1 LSGDST
7 ESSARHEAA
16 GKLLSSLPLVFTPN
30 AGQANAATRFV
41 ARGRGYQLELQPGA
55 LQVDA
60 VEFGRTDA
68 PATPVRLE
76 FAGANPEAKIQGLAP
91 QGAKINYL
99 IGNDPK
105 LWRTNL
111 TAYGQVRYTDLY
123 PGIDLICYG
132 AKGKQLEYDLVV
144 APGADPQQ
152 IRFHI
157 GTDHSAAIGADGSLE
172 IDGKTG
178 PVSLAQ
184 PVFYQ
189 NVAYGKRAIFGS
201 FVPLGKNEFGFH
213 TADYDHTRPL
223 IIDPAINILYSTY
236 FGGSLDDEA
245 SSLAID
251 SNGNSYVTGGTNSV
265 DMLSTANAAQPNR
278 GAPTA
283 GYQVTN
289 AFVAKFDPAGVL
301 LYGTYLGGGNLE
313 WGGDIAVDSKGNAYV
328 VGLSSSP
335 DFPTTANAYA
345 AASGYGNQLFISE
358 LSPDGS
364 TLEYS
369 TIYGVPGT
377 NRSMAN
383 SSISST
389 DHTVTW
395 GNMGIALSKNGG
407 IYVSAT
413 AFSGLPT
420 STTAYMGSLP
430 SNYLGY
436 AGFVAAF
443 DPTQVGSK
451 QLLAATY
458 FTAPS
463 PSSGQNYSNSGYYGT
478 FSYTVALDN
487 NGNVWIGGQDQTG
500 ALPTTTN
507 AFQKSVTLGP
517 SCAAGTPMRSAA
529 WLAELSPDLS
539 TLDYASYLSGGTSSA
554 TAGSSCNE
562 WIQGLAAGSD
572 GSIYADGVT
581 ASASFP
587 TTTGALQS
595 SFPGSANV
603 SIAQMGFVAKFA
615 PAGASLLWSTY
626 LGQSSNLTQI
636 DSTPFVDAQNNVWVG
651 GLVYG
656 PVAQNF
662 PLTANQLTNSSC
674 FGYSQACGFVTGI
687 SSNGTSAVFSTTIG
701 ASTYPTFT
709 TGVGVDGGGNV
720 HLTGTTNA
728 SNFPLSSNAIQTQL
742 NDGLFA
748 FGGEGDWFYTI
759 LGSGAISSNSGALV
773 GGNQGDNTITLT
785 GSFQSGATC
794 SLVSG
799 NTTIAATQ
807 ASVSTDGTQISCTF
821 ALNGAA
827 LGSYNIVVTEPDGTS
842 VTKPN
847 GFTVQTATGPAIWVN
862 ITGRS
867 HLRTSTPSTMTVT
880 YGNSGDT
887 DALGVQLFVTLPA
900 GVTATVLT
908 TLLTPPNAS
917 PLQVSSVPQFVTIGS
932 NTVLPLFVPRIAAGS
947 SGSVQIQVTAPA
959 SVANLTISAYNWQVM
974 ATSAS
979 ALESSLGTYQNGTFT
994 TQVSRPGGGL
1004 NLNPNYLVFTL
1015 DPVSGAKCFQ
1025 DIVLLG
1031 LQVATT
1037 VNPVAQDIACA
1048 SQMASYLASAATA
1061 LINASQ
1067 PGYGADD
1074 AASDLGQL
1082 YVGAGQTALSCVEAA
1097 GGNTPAGMAV
1107 NVILTL
1113 ISASIQSASLLKD
1126 CSSVAAVSNSQTK
1139 NSSVG
1144 GAVDPN
1150 DKSGPPGDGSASQY
1164 IRKQQPLT
1172 YNLAFE
1178 NQPTATLPASQVI
1191 VTDQLDPTK
1200 VDLTTFSLGSISFG
1214 GNTLSPP
1221 YGATAFNTL
1230 YSLSSTLSVKVQGS
1244 INQSTGL
1251 ATWTFTSIDPSTGLP
1266 PTDPT
1271 VGFLP
1276 PDSNGIVGQGS
1287 VLFNVTPKSSLTT
1300 GTQVSNTASVV
1311 FDANA
1316 AINTPT
1322 WLNTLDVDAP
1332 VSAVSAL
1339 PATETATNGQAN
1351 FTVNW
1356 SGTDKGSGISS
1367 YTIFVSDN
1375 GAALIPW
1382 LSGTTLTSSTY
1393 TGTTG
1398 HTYGFFSIATD
1409 AAGNIEVLKSAAEAT
1424 TQVIST
1430 VTLTPTTTTLGT
1442 SNASV
1447 NVGTTVT
1454 FTAKVAPTTGTGT
1467 PTGTVTFVDGST
1479 TLGPGTLSGGVATYM
1494 TSGLAAGSHS
1504 ITAQYGGDSTYAG
1517 SNSGSLTEVVLT
1529 PTTTTLGTSNASVN
1543 VGASVT
1549 FTAKVAPT
1557 TGTGTPTGTVTF
1569 VDGSTTLGPGTLS
1582 GGTATYT
1589 TSSLAAGSHSI
1600 VAQYGGDS
1608 TYAGSNSG
1616 SLTQIVLTPTTTTLG
1631 TSNASANLGA
1641 AVTFTAKVVPTTGTG
1656 TPTGSV
1662 TFFDGSATLGP
1673 GTLSAGVAT
1682 YMTSSLTAGSHSI
1695 TAQYGGDSNYAGSS
1709 SGSLMQMVVA
1719 PSYTLSASPSSLTI
1733 AQGGSGSATI
1743 TVTPVGGFNQSL
1755 SFTCSGLP
1763 AYATCMFSPSTLT
1776 PNGTN
1781 TAVSSTLTIATD
1793 VQTVERH
1800 DPTLP
1805 GSHRGVPL
1813 WAFAVVGLG
1822 GLLRARRRSRRIGSA
1837 CMLAVGIVVLVIA
1850 GLGISGC
1857 GGKGG
1862 GAITPKG
1869 ASNVTITV
1877 TGTGATQTLTISVTI
1892 D

>member
-1 LSGDST
+1 
-7 ESSARHEAA
+7 
-16 GKLLSSLPLVFTPN
+16 
-30 AGQANAATRFV
+30 
-41 ARGRGYQLELQPGA
+41 LQPGA
-55 LQVDA
+55 LQVDTVRSDRA
-60 VEFGRTDA
+60 GA
-68 PATPVRLE
+68 SASPVRLE
-76 FAGANPEAKIQGLAP
+76 FAGSNPDAKIQGLAP

-99 IGNDPK
+99 IGDDPK

-132 AKGKQLEYDLVV
+132 AKGKQLEYDLIV

-157 GTDHSAAIGADGSLE
+157 GAEHSAAIGTDGSLE

-178 PVSLAQ
+178 PVSLTQ

-189 NVAYGKRAIFGS
+189 NVADGKQAIFGS

-213 TADYDHTRPL
+213 TADYDRTRPL

-245 SSLAID
+245 AALAID
-251 SNGNSYVTGGTNSV
+251 SNGNTYVTGGTNSV
-265 DMLSTANAAQPNR
+265 DMLSTANAEQPNR

-283 GYQVTN
+283 GYQITN

-301 LYGTYLGGGNLE
+301 LYGTYLGGSDVE

-328 VGLSSSP
+328 VGMSDSS
-335 DFPTTANAYA
+335 DFPTTANAYG
-345 AASGYGNQLFISE
+345 AASGYGNQMFIAE
-358 LSPDGS
+358 LSPDGA

-377 NRSMAN
+377 NRSIAN
-383 SSISST
+383 GSISSS
-389 DHTVTW
+389 DHTVVW
-395 GNMGIALSKNGG
+395 GNMGIALSKNGS

-420 STTAYMGSLP
+420 SSTAYMGSLP

-443 DPTQVGSK
+443 NPTLMGSQ

-487 NGNVWIGGQDQTG
+487 NGNAWIGGQDQTG

-507 AFQKSVTLGP
+507 AYQKSVTLGP
-517 SCAAGTPMRSAA
+517 SCTAGSPMQSAA

-539 TLDYASYLSGGTSSA
+539 TLTYASYLSGGTVSPK
-554 TAGSSCNE
+554 GGSCNE
-562 WIQGLAAGSD
+562 WIQGLASGSD

-587 TTTGALQS
+587 TTAGSLQS
-595 SFPGSANV
+595 SYPGSANV
-603 SIAQMGFVAKFA
+603 SISQMGFVAKFA

-626 LGQSSNLTQI
+626 LGNSGGFTQI
-636 DSTPFVDAQNNVWVG
+636 DSTPFVDVQNNVWVG
-651 GLVYG
+651 GEVYG
-656 PVAQNF
+656 PVASNF
-662 PLTANQLTNSSC
+662 PVTSNQLANSGC
-674 FGYSQACGFVTGI
+674 FQSSEACGFVTGI
-687 SSNGTSAVFSTTIG
+687 SSDGTSAVFSSTIG

-709 TGVGVDGGGNV
+709 TGVGVDAAGNL
-720 HLTGTTNA
+720 HLAGTTNA
-728 SNFPLSSNAIQTQL
+728 ANFPLSSNAIQTQL
-742 NDGLFA
+742 NAGLFA
-748 FGGEGDWFYTI
+748 FGGEGDWFFTI
-759 LGSGAISSNSGALV
+759 LGGGAISSNSGALV

-799 NTTIAATQ
+799 NTTITATQ

-821 ALNGAA
+821 ALSGAA

-887 DALGVQLFVTLPA
+887 DALGVPIFVTLPT
-900 GVTATVLT
+900 GVTATVLS
-908 TLLTPPNAS
+908 TLLTVPNAL
-917 PLQVSSVPQFVTIGS
+917 PLQNSTVPQFVTIGS

-959 SVANLTISAYNWQVM
+959 SVTNLTVSAYNWQVM

-979 ALESSLGTYQNGTFT
+979 ALESSLGMYQNGTFT
-994 TQVSRPGGGL
+994 TKVSRPGGL

-1015 DPVSGAKCFQ
+1015 DPVAGSKCFQ
-1025 DIVLLG
+1025 DVILLS
-1031 LQVATT
+1031 LQVATN
-1037 VNPVAQDIACA
+1037 VNPVAPGLRCT
-1048 SQMASYLASAATA
+1048 SSMVSFLGSAVTT
-1061 LINASQ
+1061 LINSEVSSN
-1067 PGYGADD
+1067 YSSSD

-1082 YVGAGQTALSCVEAA
+1082 YAA
-1097 GGNTPAGMAV
+1097 GGQAALNCVQTAAGSTPAGMAV
-1107 NVILTL
+1107 NVISTL
-1113 ISASIQSASLLKD
+1113 LQNAIPIASTLSD
-1126 CSSVAAVSNSQTK
+1126 CSQVATINNNQNK

-1144 GAVDPN
+1144 GAIDPN
-1150 DKSGPPGDGSASQY
+1150 DKSGPPGDSSASQY
-1164 IRKQQPLT
+1164 IRKQEPLT

-1200 VDLTTFSLGSISFG
+1200 VDVTTFSLGSISFG
-1214 GNTLSPP
+1214 GTTLSPP
-1221 YGATAFNTL
+1221 YGATAFNKL
-1230 YSLSSTLSVKVQGS
+1230 YSLSSSLSVKVQGS

-1276 PDSNGIVGQGS
+1276 PDSDGIVGQGS
-1287 VLFNVTPKSSLTT
+1287 VLFNVTPQSGLAT
-1300 GTQVSNTASVV
+1300 GTQISNTASIV

-1316 AINTPT
+1316 AISTPT

-1332 VSAVSAL
+1332 ASAVAAL
-1339 PATETATNGQAN
+1339 PATETATAGQAN

-1375 GAALIPW
+1375 GGAFTPW
-1382 LSGTTLTSSTY
+1382 LSGTALTSSSY
-1393 TGTTG
+1393 TGTAG

-1430 VTLTPTTTTLGT
+1430 VTLTPTTTMLGTSSASVNIGTSVTFTATVAPTTGNGTPTGSVTFVDGSTTLGTITLSAGVATYMTSSLAAGSHSIVAQYGGDSTYASSNSGSLTEVVLTPTTTTLGT

-1447 NVGTTVT
+1447 NVGTSVTFTAKVAPSAGNGTPSGTVIFVDGSTTLGPGTLSGGMATYMTSSLTAGSHSIIAQYGGDSTYAASNSGSLTQIVLTPTTTALGTSNASANLGSAIT
-1454 FTAKVAPTTGTGT
+1454 FTAKVAPTTGNGT

-1494 TSGLAAGSHS
+1494 TS
-1504 ITAQYGGDSTYAG
+1504 
-1517 SNSGSLTEVVLT
+1517 
-1529 PTTTTLGTSNASVN
+1529 
-1543 VGASVT
+1543 
-1549 FTAKVAPT
+1549 
-1557 TGTGTPTGTVTF
+1557 
-1569 VDGSTTLGPGTLS
+1569 
-1582 GGTATYT
+1582 
-1589 TSSLAAGSHSI
+1589 SLAAGSHSI

-1608 TYAGSNSG
+1608 TYAASNSG
-1616 SLTQIVLTPTTTTLG
+1616 SLT
-1631 TSNASANLGA
+1631 
-1641 AVTFTAKVVPTTGTG
+1641 
-1656 TPTGSV
+1656 
-1662 TFFDGSATLGP
+1662 
-1673 GTLSAGVAT
+1673 
-1682 YMTSSLTAGSHSI
+1682 
-1695 TAQYGGDSNYAGSS
+1695 
-1709 SGSLMQMVVA
+1709 QMVVA

-1733 AQGGSGSATI
+1733 TQGGSGATTI
-1743 TVTPVGGFNQSL
+1743 TVTPLGGFNQSL
-1755 SFTCSGLP
+1755 SFSCSGLP

-1793 VQTVERH
+1793 VQTVEQH
-1800 DPTLP
+1800 DPAMP
-1805 GSHRGVPL
+1805 GSRRSVPL
-1813 WAFAVVGLG
+1813 WAFAVLGIG
-1822 GLLRARRRSRRIGSA
+1822 GLIRARRMGRRLGSI
-1837 CMLAVGIVVLVIA
+1837 CMMAAWALLLVTVGF
-1850 GLGISGC
+1850 GISGC
-1857 GGKGG
+1857 GGKGAG
-1862 GAITPKG
+1862 GSSGVLTPKG
-1869 ASNVTITV
+1869 TGNVTVTA